1 MKLRWFNDPG
11 TSKVISFGIGSEF
24 SQRHLSRC
32 LPRSAS
38 QTAKKDG
45 FFRRNHVRRSGRKK
59 LLGPW
64 GWETSNLYTSG
75 RWHRFSRTY
84 PKNHLWTCHLFDASA
99 HTLSLMHMS
108 SARWTPKFLWCV
120 LRKKFS
126 EHTSKTLEG
135 PLSRWQ
141 VLSPLCALPLFVG
154 EIQNVRKPAKMKDK
168 PLSIVFPFWCVFIQL
183 LARSWFW
190 WMTFFYSNS
199 N

>member
-1 MKLRWFNDPG
+1 MLVNLSKWFLQWQTG
-11 TSKVISFGIGSEF
+11 TDLQTVAYMIVELPWLHCLFTRISQIRHIGDWYSRSGKVIYIYI
-24 SQRHLSRC
+24 
-32 LPRSAS
+32 
-38 QTAKKDG
+38 
-45 FFRRNHVRRSGRKK
+45 
-59 LLGPW
+59 
-64 GWETSNLYTSG
+64 YTSG

-120 LRKKFS
+120 LRKFFS

-135 PLSRWQ
+135 PLSSWQ

-154 EIQNVRKPAKMKDK
+154 EIQNVRKPTKMKDK
-168 PLSIVFPFWCVFIQL
+168 SLSIVFPFWCVFIQL

-190 WMTFFYSNS
+190 WMIFFLFKF
-199 N
+199 